1 MTTIF
6 EQEIKSQPEL
16 LRARQAES
24 VRSAQRVVGHWN
36 DSTHILAAARG
47 SSDNAAL
54 FFQYL
59 AGQELGLLVSL
70 AAPSLYEGD
79 TVVNLNGASV
89 VAISQSGRSPGISDV
104 ARQARAQGRHVAV
117 LTNDASSPLG
127 QNASEV
133 IELNVGTEKAI
144 ASTKTLTS
152 TVQSLVHLVEAAKG
166 TALEG
171 PGEFANFAQ
180 VVIDHAFDTT
190 FPLELLDAD
199 CVLSIVGR
207 GLGYA
212 VASEMSLKIREVSG
226 VQSEAWAITDYV
238 HGPIGAANE
247 RSTMLL
253 VVTDEVSDELISSLL
268 GEARK
273 LGMHSVVLC
282 PEGRA
287 GTSADGEIVVPAQEK
302 NWLTAAGQMIVGQ
315 VLALRLGE
323 RRGRPIDTAPG
334 LNKITT
340 LA

>member
-6 EQEIKSQPEL
+6 EQEISSQPAL
-16 LRARQAES
+16 LRERQAAS
-24 VRSAQRVVGHWN
+24 VNSATRIVENWRHC
-36 DSTHILAAARG
+36 THVLAAARG

-59 AGQELGLLVSL
+59 AGQELGLLVAL

-79 TVVNLNGASV
+79 TQVALEGASV
-89 VAISQSGRSPGISDV
+89 VAISQSGRSPGISSV
-104 ARQARAQGRHVAV
+104 AQQALSQGRHVTV
-117 LTNDASSPLG
+117 ITNDSSSPLA
-127 QNASEV
+127 QSASDV
-133 IELNVGTEKAI
+133 VELSVGKEHAI

-152 TVQSLVHLVEAAKG
+152 TVQTLVHLVEAAKG
-166 TALEG
+166 ETLER
-171 PGEFANFAQ
+171 PGEFADVAQ
-180 VVIDHAFDTT
+180 NVIDFALSSD

-253 VVTDEVSDELISSLL
+253 VVTSEVSDELTDSLL
-268 GEARK
+268 AEAKK
-273 LGMHSVVLC
+273 LAMKTVVLRSDD
-282 PEGRA
+282 RA
-287 GTSADGEIVVPAQEK
+287 ATSADGEIVMPAQRL
-302 NWLTAAGQMIVGQ
+302 NWLNAAGQMIIGQ

-323 RRGRPIDTAPG
+323 KRGRPIDTAPG
-334 LNKITT
+334 LNKVTT